1 MILSEYL
8 DLWLETYVAPKRAVN
23 TVRAYRF
30 ALAHLSED
38 LRRQNVSAVDPL
50 RLQRDIN
57 RLAATYER
65 QAQLMYAALRAAL
78 ARAVKLGMIERNPM
92 IMVER
97 PEHERREISIMEPDE
112 AAAYMREAQGRGA
125 AGRLLVLM
133 LCLGLRRN
141 EARGLRCGDLDADGI
156 LHIRHQRTREGLAR
170 LKSRASRRDLP
181 VPAPLRPYFD
191 GPADAFLADL
201 SETQLRRVHLQ
212 VLAAAGIGKRVTLH
226 GLRHTCA
233 TMAIMDGVQMAT
245 VQHLLGHSHFSIT
258 ADTYVHP
265 DLRGLARCTDVL
277 LGSFR
282 SPHMEMAHDWKSCN
296 G

>member
-1 MILSEYL
+1 MILAEYL
-8 DLWLETYVAPKRAVN
+8 DLWLETYIAPKRARN

-38 LRRQNVSAVDPL
+38 LRRQDVSTLDPL

-65 QAQLMYAALRAAL
+65 QAQLLFVALRAAL
-78 ARAVKLGMIERNPM
+78 ARAVKLGMLTRSPM
-92 IMVER
+92 DTVER
-97 PEHERREISIMEPDE
+97 PEHEKREICILEPEE
-112 AAAYMREAQGRGA
+112 AAAYMREAQGCGA
-125 AGRLLVLM
+125 AGRLLILM

-141 EARGLRCGDLDADGI
+141 EARGLRCGDLDADGV
-156 LHIRHQRTREGLAR
+156 LHVRYQRTREGLSK

-181 VPAPLRPYFD
+181 VPEPLRAFFH
-191 GPADAFLADL
+191 GPAEDFVADL
-201 SETQLRRVHLQ
+201 SETQLRRVHLR

-245 VQHLLGHSHFSIT
+245 VQHLLGHAHFSIT

-277 LGSFR
+277 FGSFR
-282 SPHMEMAHDWKSCN
+282 SHSHGDGARLEIV
-296 G
+296 